1 MINTILK
8 KAAETFIKPTVS
20 HPISQPEPTP
30 EPEVPKTDFGDP
42 SPTPLPAVEPEPIDQ
57 SPRALALRAAEAAG
71 WKIGEVQ
78 PMAEICPHQPSK
90 MFLLVRVE
98 NWGEPV
104 ICHVGNAMSWRPG
117 GAAHKCL
124 PPPHNRLKCR
134 FTGTATAEGR
144 LVFESSDKCTA
155 GRYRR
160 SQ

>member
-1 MINTILK
+1 MINALIK
-8 KAAETFIKPTVS
+8 KTAETFNKSTVS
-20 HPISQPEPTP
+20 KATSQPEPAP
-30 EPEVPKTDFGDP
+30 EPVAIPK
-42 SPTPLPAVEPEPIDQ
+42 PTPAPTVEPEPIDQ
-57 SPRALALRAAEAAG
+57 SPRAIALRAAEAAG

-104 ICHVGNAMSWRPG
+104 ICHVGNAMSWRPE

>member
-8 KAAETFIKPTVS
+8 KAAETFSKPTVS
-20 HPISQPEPTP
+20 QPISQPEPTP
-30 EPEVPKTDFGDP
+30 EPTPAAIP
-42 SPTPLPAVEPEPIDQ
+42 SPTLLSTVEPQPIDQ
-57 SPRALALRAAEAAG
+57 SPRALALQAAEAAG

-104 ICHVGNAMSWRPG
+104 ICHVGNAMSWRPE

>member
-8 KAAETFIKPTVS
+8 KAAETFNKPTVS
-20 HPISQPEPTP
+20 QPVSQPTP
-30 EPEVPKTDFGDP
+30 EPAPAAIP
-42 SPTPLPAVEPEPIDQ
+42 SPALTPAPEPAPIDQ
-57 SPRALALRAAEAAG
+57 SPRAMALRAAEAAG

-104 ICHVGNAMSWRPG
+104 ICHVQNAMSWRPE
-117 GAAHKCL
+117 GAPHKCL

-144 LVFESSDKCTA
+144 LVFESSDKCAA

-160 SQ
+160 AR